1 MFYTE
6 KDLYQEFDQVYTD
19 LNDVPFDA
27 LIIKGE
33 SKNSD
38 PYWFL
43 RDSQGDLFGYLIEPF
58 KEWQPKTYEYL
69 SQGKFFYAVSKTPY
83 PAIMDDIT
91 EFGVIVNDRVCYI
104 DYTKYLYEK
113 HKENYRVIPPSIL
126 NSWLFRAKGWYLAE
140 RETFSIFRSVLPSG
154 VSYDVSPICSVIKKI
169 VDRKD
174 RVLPEYTEFLEA
186 KFNHPFKQSYELE
199 EFQDDDKYFELRS
212 LLDTRSIDDDSQTG
226 FQLFVSS
233 HNQERNVYVV
243 PRLDIMQMKKLSDP
257 AEAIDR
263 YAAHLFSKAEGEFNF
278 LDYAEDF

>member
-1 MFYTE
+1 MMFYTE

-27 LIIKGE
+27 LAISE
-33 SKNSD
+33 EMREFN

-58 KEWQPKTYEYL
+58 KEWQPRTYEYL
-69 SQGKFFYAVSKTPY
+69 SQGKFFYAMSKSDY
-83 PAIMDDIT
+83 PGTADDST
-91 EFGVIVNDRVCYI
+91 KFGIIVNDIVCYI
-104 DYTKYLYEK
+104 GYTKYPYEK
-113 HKENYRVIPPSIL
+113 YQKDYSTIPLSIL
-126 NSWLFRAKGWYLAE
+126 NSWLYRSDGWHVAE
-140 RETFSIFRSVLPSG
+140 MGAYDIFRSVLPSIA
-154 VSYDVSPICSVIKKI
+154 SYQMSPISSVIKKI
-169 VDRKD
+169 VKKR

-186 KFNHPFKQSYELE
+186 KFNHPFRQSYHLE
-199 EFQDDDKYFELRS
+199 EFRGGKYFELRS
-212 LLDTRSIDDDSQTG
+212 LLDTRSTDDGGQTG

-263 YAAHLFSKAEGEFNF
+263 YAAHLFSKAESEFNF